1 MAGSKIW
8 NMLDGYESNRDSSGL
23 EKKFF
28 SRDVSLGA
36 GSARVKSHSRIA
48 QFSAFVINRL
58 TYTKSKVYGASA
70 LTFGLLTLVIHFFKD
85 YFGLSG
91 GVSTSALVVG
101 AVFSAIAV
109 LLLLFDK
116 PVPIVLQ
123 DSPLLE
129 FVFFEFFCIQ
139 RVHRGTGES
148 SFGLGLAI
156 TLGALLGG
164 STYFVHPLYIAMGI
178 CTVLFTIIAFRSP
191 EFAFFTSLLLLPY
204 LSYIPN
210 SFAVFSFTVILA
222 AVSFARKVAC
232 GKRVFS
238 FEQYDILILL
248 LMAMILISGIFIKG
262 MESFTSSAAL
272 CIMSLGYFL
281 TSNIITNRRL
291 ADRAMNAIAVSS
303 VIPSLMSIGAAIA
316 KLADGASLSGTLGI
330 RATFEST
337 DLYAAF
343 LAAALCFSVALAKQT
358 HAPLKKIFY
367 FLNVFLNLVALVL
380 TGEIF
385 CIAALIIG
393 VAAYF
398 ACKSGRLAP
407 LLLTLLFILPYLIHL
422 LPDSF
427 LNKVYDLIPSSPDYN
442 SVKNTLLASLK
453 LFSNNFVFGVGMGTD
468 SFASEIKEYGITAQ
482 NSGNLFL
489 ELALEAGAMALVCFM
504 LLIVVRLRH
513 RVRYRPYIKNSVFH
527 NSHPSV
533 SAAIF
538 ALLSYGSFCYLF
550 SDVTMMYFFFVVFGI
565 ESGMLRVARH
575 ECDERALYYLHSR
588 ADDSSEIDV
597 YLEQK
602 DKNERTRPTK

>member
-1 MAGSKIW
+1 MAGSKFW
-8 NMLDGYESNRDSSGL
+8 NMLDGYESYAGTSNS
-23 EKKFF
+23 EKRFF
-28 SRDVSLGA
+28 SRDVSLSA
-36 GSARVKSHSRIA
+36 GSAQANPHSRIA
-48 QFSAFVINRL
+48 QFTAFVIKRL
-58 TYTKSKVYGASA
+58 TYTKSNVYGASA
-70 LTFGLLTLVIHFFKD
+70 LTFGLTTLVIHFFKD

-91 GVSTSALVVG
+91 GVSTSALIVG

-139 RVHRGTGES
+139 RVHRGVGER
-148 SFGLGLAI
+148 SFGLGLSI
-156 TLGALLGG
+156 TLGALLGA
-164 STYFVHPLYIAMGI
+164 STYFVHPLYVATGI

-210 SFAVFSFTVILA
+210 SFAVFSFIVILA

-248 LMAMILISGIFIKG
+248 LMSMILISGIFIKG

-291 ADRAMNAIAVSS
+291 ADRAMNAIVVSAVA
-303 VIPSLMSIGAAIA
+303 PSLMSIGAAIA
-316 KLADGASLSGTLGI
+316 KLVDGVSLSGILGI

-343 LAAALCFSVALAKQT
+343 LVAALCFSVAHAKQT
-358 HAPLKKIFY
+358 HAPLKKTLYSISA
-367 FLNVFLNLVALVL
+367 FLTLVALVL
-380 TGEIF
+380 TGEVF

-398 ACKSGRLAP
+398 AGKSGRLAP
-407 LLLTLLFILPYLIHL
+407 LLLTLLFVLPYLIHL
-422 LPDSF
+422 LPDSV
-427 LNKVYDLIPSSPDYN
+427 LNTVYTFTPSSPDYD
-442 SVKNTLLASLK
+442 SVKDTLLASLN
-453 LFSNNFVFGVGMGTD
+453 LFSNNFVFGIGMGTD
-468 SFASEIKEYGITAQ
+468 SFASEIQKYGITAQ

-489 ELALEAGAMALVCFM
+489 ELALEAGVMALVCFV
-504 LLIVVRLRH
+504 LLIIVRLRH

-527 NSHPSV
+527 NSHPAV

-538 ALLSYGSFCYLF
+538 ALLSYGAFCYLF
-550 SDVTMMYFFFVVFGI
+550 SGVTMMYFFFVVFGI

-597 YLEQK
+597 YLEQN